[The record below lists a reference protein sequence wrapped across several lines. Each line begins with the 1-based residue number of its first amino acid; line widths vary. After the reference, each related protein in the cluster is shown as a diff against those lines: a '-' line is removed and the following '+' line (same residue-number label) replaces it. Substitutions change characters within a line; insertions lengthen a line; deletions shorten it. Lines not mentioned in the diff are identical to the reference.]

1 MRTVRLAAGCV
12 LLLFSAAGCTQ
23 HYKISKEQQP
33 CVTACTQSQSGCVN
47 RCAEPK
53 QDVQVLEDVRG
64 SLCEKRCK
72 EEYENC
78 VKACL

>member
-1 MRTVRLAAGCV
+1 MRRALGGSLFF
-12 LLLFSAAGCTQ
+12 LLLAVSGGCTQ
-23 HYKISKEQQP
+23 HYTVPKEKQP
-33 CVTACTQSQSGCVN
+33 CANACTQSQSDCVN
-47 RCAEPK
+47 RCAVPK

-72 EEYENC
+72 EGYESC